1 MKNLFYPSKTLITPL
16 GIFVIRKCFVVGK
29 CSNQDEFLILER
41 RSKLNPKTKR
51 YQKKKKKKI
60 KSLET
65 NIVI

>member
-16 GIFVIRKCFVVGK
+16 DIFVIRKCFVVGK

-51 YQKKKKKKI
+51 YQQQQKKKF